1 VKKPASVDGCGTIAG
16 RRNAVAKKTK
26 PKATAPQFDIDLDDD
41 EHITGG
47 GIPDDDGMIY
57 LRRNQPTKGKSN
69 GKSKGKRP
77 DAP

>member
-1 VKKPASVDGCGTIAG
+1 M
-16 RRNAVAKKTK
+16 AKKTK

-57 LRRNQPTKGKSN
+57 LRRSKSPAKGKSN
-69 GKSKGKRP
+69 GKGKGQP